1 MKWTSLFKPVKS
13 LSPEEAREFMAA
25 RRAGDYQLLDVRQP
39 SEYEQGHI
47 SGAQLI
53 PVKQLPERV
62 GELNPEKPVLAYCAV
77 GGRSRAAAQLL
88 SGQGFGE
95 VYNLSGGIKAWEG
108 RKAVGPEIM
117 GLDLIGPETD
127 YASNL
132 AMGYALEDGLQQF
145 YRQLGGKVDEAEEKK
160 LLSRLA
166 GFEDKHKAWLAEE
179 YEVVRRD
186 DPGLPPL
193 ADGES
198 LLMEGGRTI
207 SEYLARVRPELLDL
221 EAIFDLAMMFE
232 TQALDLYGRLA
243 RKAQRQDVRELFLKL
258 VDEEKQH
265 LGYLEKEMERL
276 LGPEEKK

>member
-1 MKWTSLFKPVKS
+1 MKWTSIFKPVKS

-25 RRAGDYQLLDVRQP
+25 RRAEDYQLLDVRQP
-39 SEYEQGHI
+39 SEYERGHI

-62 GELNPEKPVLAYCAV
+62 GELNPDKPVLAYCAV
-77 GGRSRAAAQLL
+77 GGRSRAAAQFLN
-88 SGQGFGE
+88 GQGFGE
-95 VYNLSGGIKAWEG
+95 VYNMSGGIKAWEG
-108 RKAVGPEIM
+108 RQAVGPEVA

-145 YRQLGGKVDEAEEKK
+145 YLQLGEKVGAAEEKK
-160 LLSRLA
+160 LLARLA

-186 DPGLPPL
+186 DSELPPL
-193 ADGES
+193 ADGKSE
-198 LLMEGGRTI
+198 LMEGGRLV
-207 SEYLARVRPELLDL
+207 SEYLARVRPELLGL

-243 RKAQRQDVRELFLKL
+243 RKALRPDVRELFLKL

-265 LGYLEKEMERL
+265 LSYLEKEMERL
-276 LGPEEKK
+276 LGSK